1 MNRLLVIFL
10 AVAVLAGVAV
20 AHTSREKSG
29 DVYLEF
35 LREVSVE
42 HVVMPKETL
51 WQIARNY
58 HPERDPREVIF
69 YVRKING
76 LEDPQGPMLQ
86 VGQRVRVPVEF

>member
-1 MNRLLVIFL
+1 MNRLFVMLI
-10 AVAVLAGVAV
+10 AVAVLAGVAM
-20 AHTSREKSG
+20 AHTAWEKSG
-29 DVYLEF
+29 DDYLEF

-51 WQIARNY
+51 WDIAKNY
-58 HPERDPREVIF
+58 HPERDPREVIY

-76 LEDPQGPMLQ
+76 LEGPRGPMLQ

>member
-1 MNRLLVIFL
+1 MNRLLVMFL
-10 AVAVLAGVAV
+10 AVSVLAGAAM
-20 AHTSREKSG
+20 AHTALEKSG
-29 DVYLEF
+29 DEYLEF

-51 WQIARNY
+51 WEIAKSY

-76 LEDPQGPMLQ
+76 LEGPQGPVLQ

>member
-1 MNRLLVIFL
+1 MNRLLVML
-10 AVAVLAGVAV
+10 VAVAVLAGVAM
-20 AHTSREKSG
+20 AHTSRERSG
-29 DVYLEF
+29 DEYLAF

-51 WQIARNY
+51 WEIAKNY

>member
-1 MNRLLVIFL
+1 MNRLLLMFV

-20 AHTSREKSG
+20 AHTSRERFG
-29 DVYLEF
+29 DEYLEF

-42 HVVMPKETL
+42 HVVMQKETL
-51 WQIARNY
+51 WDIARTY

-76 LEDPQGPMLQ
+76 LEGPQGPMLQ
-86 VGQRVRVPVEF
+86 VGQLVRVPVEF

>member
-1 MNRLLVIFL
+1 MNRLLVIFI

-29 DVYLEF
+29 DAYLDFLSEF
-35 LREVSVE
+35 SVE

-51 WQIARNY
+51 WDIARTY

-69 YVRKING
+69 YVRQINN
-76 LEDPQGPMLQ
+76 LEGPQGPVLQ